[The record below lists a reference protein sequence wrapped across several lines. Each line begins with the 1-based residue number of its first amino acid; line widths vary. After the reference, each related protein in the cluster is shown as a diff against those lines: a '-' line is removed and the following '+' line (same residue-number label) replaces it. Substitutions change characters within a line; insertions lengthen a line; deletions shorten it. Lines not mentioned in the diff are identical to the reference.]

1 MKILRK
7 FIDRK
12 TGGGEVSLEAEE
24 DDDMFHLY
32 QLIVQGDI
40 VEAVTVRNVRDLV
53 LLLLLLPHYYYHP
66 TPLPPTTSSF
76 LPLSEL

>member
-7 FIDRK
+7 VIDRK
-12 TGGGEVSLEAEE
+12 TGGGDVSLEAEE

-40 VEAVTVRNVRDLV
+40 IEAVTIRNVR
-53 LLLLLLPHYYYHP
+53 LLLLPP
-66 TPLPPTTSSF
+66 PPPPPPTSSSSYYCYYLL
-76 LPLSEL
+76 LPEL